1 MNFYVINFNVCPD
14 SKCEWLSVTVNEK
27 SRTFKPW
34 VFCQLSMREY
44 TEIYMWK
51 CISLSTQEFFSE
63 SLWDTL
69 PVSWQEALG
78 DLTPPQIAD
87 LLLDKEI
94 KDRR

>member
-1 MNFYVINFNVCPD
+1 MYVKVYRCF
-14 SKCEWLSVTVNEK
+14 
-27 SRTFKPW
+27 
-34 VFCQLSMREY
+34 
-44 TEIYMWK
+44 
-51 CISLSTQEFFSE
+51 SLSTQEFFSE

-87 LLLDKEI
+87 LLLDKDI